1 MPKLNLLVSDD
12 TPDALTAVATAVG
25 TARNG
30 RASASAL
37 ADMLASAWGKNPVAA
52 AALFGQLFQ
61 LAEAVD
67 ADPEAWMA
75 NHQNAPLP
83 IHVIS
88 ADHETAEIFR
98 QIISRIETATGYR
111 RKQ

>member
-37 ADMLASAWGKNPVAA
+37 VDMMARAWRANPVAA
-52 AALFGQLFQ
+52 AVLFGQLFQ
-61 LAEAVD
+61 LADAVD
-67 ADPEAWMA
+67 PDPEAWT
-75 NHQNAPLP
+75 PLP
-83 IHVIS
+83 IHVFS

-98 QIISRIETATGYR
+98 QIISRIETATRYR
-111 RKQ
+111 RK

>member
-1 MPKLNLLVSDD
+1 MKKLNLLVSDD

-25 TARNG
+25 ATRNG

-37 ADMLASAWGKNPVAA
+37 ADVLAKAWGKNPVAA

-61 LAEAVD
+61 LADAVD
-67 ADPEAWMA
+67 PDPEAWMD
-75 NHQNAPLP
+75 NHQQAPLP
-83 IHVIS
+83 IHVFS

-98 QIISRIETATGYR
+98 QIIIRIETATGHR
-111 RKQ
+111 RK

>member
-30 RASASAL
+30 RASTSAL

-52 AALFGQLFQ
+52 AVLFGQLFQ

-67 ADPEAWMA
+67 PDPEAWMD
-75 NHQNAPLP
+75 NHQHAPLP
-83 IHVIS
+83 IHVF
-88 ADHETAEIFR
+88 AAAPDTAELIR
-98 QIISRIETATGYR
+98 QFLRKITAQTQQ
-111 RKQ
+111 KTEK